1 MSIAVLLTINLK
13 GGIGGAVKHT
23 TKQVVTVNVTPIE
36 SKHPEFMTRKILHTD
51 RQDLPC
57 CRKIKF
63 EEGVINSWA
72 NSDCPRWEK
81 SSRWKTYSRQQKIES
96 YLHNFDEGF
105 GVSYEFV

>member
-23 TKQVVTVNVTPIE
+23 TKQVVTVDVSPIG
-36 SKHPEFMTRKILHTD
+36 SKYPEFMTRKIVHND
-51 RQDLPC
+51 RQDMRC
-57 CRKIKF
+57 YKKINL

-81 SSRWKTYSRQQKIES
+81 PSRWKSYSRQQKIES
-96 YLHNFDEGF
+96 CLHNFDEGF